1 MCRFAPSAGLLCRLA
16 EVKKKLQETETKFVA
31 YQQAVVES
39 QEAKDIAQQRASQE
53 VANLR
58 SQLESFQA
66 MMKMDS
72 ECSSASQALLQEE
85 NEALKK
91 RLHKAENEVDAL
103 RVQLMFV
110 IKELADGMDQR
121 NEEVSLLQRQ
131 IRTAIVCGN
140 ALIEPQQDE
149 GASGREEAEKYL
161 SALGSPS
168 TPTLTPT
175 RTLILAS

>member
-1 MCRFAPSAGLLCRLA
+1 
-16 EVKKKLQETETKFVA
+16 
-31 YQQAVVES
+31 
-39 QEAKDIAQQRASQE
+39 
-53 VANLR
+53 
-58 SQLESFQA
+58 